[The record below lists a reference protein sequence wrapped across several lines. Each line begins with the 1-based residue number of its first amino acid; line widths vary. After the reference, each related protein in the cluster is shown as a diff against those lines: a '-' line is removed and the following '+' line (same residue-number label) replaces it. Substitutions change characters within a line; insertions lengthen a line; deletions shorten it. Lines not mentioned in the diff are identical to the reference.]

1 MLPDTVTVQPKTEE
15 TKVAKAQR
23 PRKREERSIAAG
35 STGRNVVTGRCRRRI
50 LYTLRQRDFCH
61 DDLVRPGT
69 TERAVPEKAEMQ
81 YVLALFEEDS
91 SVKLETRW
99 CVNLVE
105 RSVMLQK
112 LASCD
117 EPTAKRSSACRP
129 PALQRTI
136 TMADHRGH
144 DLNGK

>member
-1 MLPDTVTVQPKTEE
+1 MQ
-15 TKVAKAQR
+15 
-23 PRKREERSIAAG
+23 
-35 STGRNVVTGRCRRRI
+35 
-50 LYTLRQRDFCH
+50 QRDFCH
-61 DDLVRPGT
+61 DDLVRPGA
-69 TERAVPEKAEMQ
+69 TERTVPETAEME

-91 SVKLETRW
+91 SVKSEARW

-105 RSVMLQK
+105 RRVMLQK
-112 LASCD
+112 FASCD

-136 TMADHRGH
+136 TMADHRRR